1 MKEKVVLV
9 GAGGHCK
16 ILIESIDRNIY
27 EIVGILDNN
36 LKKGT
41 EIAGIPVIGDDHD
54 AKAFYDSG
62 ICNAVIAIVGNLKIR
77 RMLLEQYREIGFS
90 FPRILHPS
98 SCISSSAQVGEG
110 VAVLAGAYVNAEA
123 IVQDFATINTGAVV
137 EHEVLIGENSHIAPR
152 ATLLGAGRVG
162 KDTMVG
168 AGSIILQ
175 QVIIGE
181 QCTIGAGSIVLKNV
195 RDRKMVY
202 GNPAKEKEIL

>member
-16 ILIESIDRNIY
+16 ILIESLDKSLY
-27 EIVGILDNN
+27 EIIGILDND
-36 LKKGT
+36 LEKGT
-41 EIAGIPVIGDDHD
+41 EIIGIPIIGDDHD
-54 AKAFYDSG
+54 AKALFDAG
-62 ICNAVIAIVGNLKIR
+62 IHNAVIAIVGNLKIR
-77 RMLLEQYREIGFS
+77 RKLLDQYKEMGFS
-90 FPRILHPS
+90 FPNILHPS
-98 SCISSSAQVGEG
+98 ACISPSAKIGEG

-137 EHEVLIGENSHIAPR
+137 EHEAVVGENGHIAPR

-168 AGSIILQ
+168 AGSVVLQ
-175 QVIIGE
+175 QVIIGD

-195 RDRKMVY
+195 KSGKTVY
-202 GNPAKEKEIL
+202 GNPAREKGI